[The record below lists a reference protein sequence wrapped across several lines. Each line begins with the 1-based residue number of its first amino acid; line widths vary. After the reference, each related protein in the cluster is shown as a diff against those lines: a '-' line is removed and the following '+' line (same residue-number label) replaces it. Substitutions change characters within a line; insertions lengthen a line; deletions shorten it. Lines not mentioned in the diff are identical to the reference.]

1 MARRALIKN
10 HTLEAQLFKRRALV
24 AAIFSVLILCV
35 LLSRLVYLQ
44 FFEFS
49 HFASLSEN
57 NRVRLTPLVPNRGLI
72 YDRNGVVLAENQPS
86 YQLELIPEQ
95 IKDMDATIEGLG
107 KLVALNGDTLKRFER
122 LLKRSRKFEGVP
134 LRTKLSEEEVARL
147 AVNRHRFPGVE
158 VKARLGR
165 YYPLGSSMAHVVGY
179 VGRIDVKEL
188 KRIDESNY
196 KGTTHI
202 GKTGLEQFYEDQLH
216 GLVGYK
222 NIEVNVQGR
231 ELRVLDKI
239 PPIPGNNLW
248 LTLDARLQQVAEDAL
263 QGYSGSIVVMKPDTG
278 EVLAMVSLPAFDP
291 NLFVH
296 GISHK
301 DYSRLRDSPDRP
313 LFNRSIMGQYP
324 PGSTIKPFIGLGGLE
339 SRSIGYKETINCI
352 GHYLLP
358 NEERKYRDW
367 KKTGHGLVDLN
378 ISIEQSCD
386 VYYYELSYRM
396 GINRIHSFLHK
407 FGFGEKTGI
416 DLYGERSGLL
426 PSREWKKRVKR
437 KIWFPGETLITGIGQ
452 GYMLSTPLQL
462 ASATSILG
470 MHGRVTQPHLLSNI
484 QEPGSDEKMPIT
496 WANKEP
502 VKLHREV
509 NWRHSI
515 KGMVS
520 VLHSVRGTARKSGYG
535 LDFKMAGKTGTAQ
548 VFGIAQDA
556 EYDEATIAKKL
567 RDHALFIAFAP
578 YKNPKIAVAVIVENG
593 SHGSSVAAPMARK
606 VIDEWVRNNK
616 AEKNSA
622 KNSAKKSSKK
632 P

>member
-1 MARRALIKN
+1 MMRRAVIKN

-24 AAIFSVLILCV
+24 AAVFSVLMLFL

-49 HFASLSEN
+49 HFSSLSDN

-72 YDRNGVVLAENQPS
+72 YDRNGVVLAENRAS

-95 IKDMDATIEGLG
+95 VKDMAATLSGLG
-107 KLVALNGDTLKRFER
+107 GVVALDENTLKRFDK
-122 LLKRSRKFEGVP
+122 LLKKSRRFEWVP

-158 VKARLGR
+158 VNARLSR
-165 YYPLGSSMAHVVGY
+165 YYPLGERMAHVIGY
-179 VGRIDVKEL
+179 VGRIDDEDE
-188 KRIDESNY
+188 KRIDPANY

-202 GKTGLEQFYEDQLH
+202 GKNGLERYYEGLLH
-216 GLVGYK
+216 GMVGYK
-222 NIEVNVQGR
+222 NNEVNVQGR

-239 PPIPGNNLW
+239 PPVPGNNLW
-248 LTLDARLQQVAEDAL
+248 LTLDSRLQAVAEDQL
-263 QGYSGSIVVMKPDTG
+263 RGYNGSVVVMEPHTG
-278 EVLAMVSLPAFDP
+278 EILAMASMPGYDP

-301 DYSRLRDSPDRP
+301 DYERLRDSPDRP

-324 PGSTIKPFIGLGGLE
+324 PGSTIKPFVGLGGLE
-339 SRSIGYKETINCI
+339 TKSIGHKEKIPCI

-367 KKTGHGLVDLN
+367 KKTGHGHIDLDD
-378 ISIEQSCD
+378 SLAQSCD

-396 GINRIHSFLHK
+396 GINKIHDFMHQ
-407 FGFGEKTGI
+407 FGFGEKTGV
-416 DLYGERSGLL
+416 DLLGERAGLL
-426 PSREWKKRVKR
+426 PSREWKKRVKH
-437 KIWFPGETLITGIGQ
+437 KIWYPGETLITGIGQ
-452 GYMLSTPLQL
+452 GYMLATPMQL

-470 MHGRVTQPHLLSNI
+470 MRGEVMQPHLLAKV
-484 QEPGSDEKMPIT
+484 QEATSEEKTTIG
-496 WANKEP
+496 WAPKEP
-502 VKLHREV
+502 VKLHREA
-509 NWRHSI
+509 NWRHVV

-520 VLHSVRGTARKSGYG
+520 VVHGLRGTARSSGFG

-556 EYDEATIAKKL
+556 KYDEKTIAKKL
-567 RDHALFIAFAP
+567 RDHALFVAFAP
-578 YKNPKIAVAVIVENG
+578 HKDPQIAIAVIAENG
-593 SHGSSVAAPMARK
+593 GHGSGVAAPIARK
-606 VIDEWVRNNK
+606 VLDEWVRIK
-616 AEKNSA
+616 QESG
-622 KNSAKKSSKK
+622 AKKAPKK
-632 P
+632 